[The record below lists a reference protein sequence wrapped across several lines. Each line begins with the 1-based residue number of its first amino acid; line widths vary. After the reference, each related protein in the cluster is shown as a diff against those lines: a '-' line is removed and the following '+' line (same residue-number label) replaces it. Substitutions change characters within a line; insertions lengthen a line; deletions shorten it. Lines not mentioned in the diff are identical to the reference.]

1 MMPSQEILLYAVGLS
16 MFWASS
22 SRRLVA
28 HQAVQKTFS
37 THDDINILKFDRFVS
52 LQSIV
57 LSQRELATLV
67 NMSTRVPSVH
77 DR

>member
-1 MMPSQEILLYAVGLS
+1 MMPSQEILLYSVGLS

-22 SRRLVA
+22 PRRLVA

-67 NMSTRVPSVH
+67 RACLTNNYPA
-77 DR
+77 